1 MWSLARSCCVFVG
14 RRAKFEQ
21 GVIDLKIRF
30 DHLSI
35 VFYSYSTFRYSATN
49 LGAALITSISLCYSR
64 RVLPAFCL
72 RSNIMCWVSD
82 LRSATTDSGLT
93 SESTLWPSGSF
104 VSSTTSYLWSSWGNS
119 SGSRLRSFFCWS
131 VRNFVRQVLYR
142 WRIISYI

>member
-1 MWSLARSCCVFVG
+1 MWSLASSCYVFVG

-35 VFYSYSTFRYSATN
+35 VFYSYSTLRYSATN

-72 RSNIMCWVSD
+72 RSNIMCWVSY
-82 LRSATTDSGLT
+82 LRSAPINWGLP
-93 SESTLWPSGSF
+93 SKSSLWPSGSF
-104 VSSTTSYLWSSWGNS
+104 VSSMTSDLWSSWGNS
-119 SGSRLRSFFCWS
+119 SGSRLRSLFCWS
-131 VRNFVRQVLYR
+131 VRNFFRQVLYR

>member
-1 MWSLARSCCVFVG
+1 MWSLASSCCVFVG

-21 GVIDLKIRF
+21 GVVDLKIKF
-30 DHLSI
+30 DHLTI
-35 VFYSYSTFRYSATN
+35 VFCSYSTFKYSAAN
-49 LGAALITSISLCYSR
+49 LGAALITSISLCCSR

-82 LRSATTDSGLT
+82 LRSATTDWSLP
-93 SESTLWPSGSF
+93 SEGTLWPSGSF
-104 VSSTTSYLWSSWGNS
+104 FSSTMSDLWSFCGYS
-119 SGSRLRSFFCWS
+119 SGSRLRSLFCWS